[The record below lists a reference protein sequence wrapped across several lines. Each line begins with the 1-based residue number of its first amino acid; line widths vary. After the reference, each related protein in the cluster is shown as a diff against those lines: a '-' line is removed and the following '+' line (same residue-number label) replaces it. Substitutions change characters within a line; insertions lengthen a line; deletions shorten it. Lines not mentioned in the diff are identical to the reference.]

1 MEEAWIIYIYSRM
14 EQEIPTKEQLIER
27 MSDNIPST
35 SPEAMKLAFLCVEK
49 LQEAIIIAK
58 RLEWWMSGDDG
69 DESFEK
75 RLKEELKYDLLTK
88 T

>member
-1 MEEAWIIYIYSRM
+1 MSGGSMDYIYSRM

-27 MSDNIPST
+27 MADNIPDT
-35 SPEAMKLAFLCVEK
+35 SPEAMKLAFICIEK

-69 DESFEK
+69 DESFER

>member
-1 MEEAWIIYIYSRM
+1 M

-35 SPEAMKLAFLCVEK
+35 SPEAMKLAFLCIEK